1 MTMNGIRPRPA
12 MKPLIVASCGF
23 RSCRGQTGR
32 YQKWCNFRVEGDSPG
47 TEKNS
52 NSCRNSR
59 SYFQPNSFQ
68 SNFRA
73 AIVPASLTTIQR
85 MSPRRKVT
93 HASLLVH
100 PVVVRYQRT
109 RPAIIPT
116 PEAK

>member
-1 MTMNGIRPRPA
+1 
-12 MKPLIVASCGF
+12 
-23 RSCRGQTGR
+23 
-32 YQKWCNFRVEGDSPG
+32 
-47 TEKNS
+47 
-52 NSCRNSR
+52 
-59 SYFQPNSFQ
+59 
-68 SNFRA
+68 
-73 AIVPASLTTIQR
+73 